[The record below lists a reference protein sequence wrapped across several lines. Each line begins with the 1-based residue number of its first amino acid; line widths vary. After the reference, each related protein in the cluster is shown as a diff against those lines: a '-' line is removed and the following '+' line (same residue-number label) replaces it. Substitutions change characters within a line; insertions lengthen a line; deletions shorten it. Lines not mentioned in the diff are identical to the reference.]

1 MSFSMRTF
9 LLLVLVNVCYAGWF
23 FGPDP
28 KECFLTATK
37 VSTNGD
43 VIITG
48 IQSCLDAGWDVNAK
62 NYDGYMALHIAAREG
77 KVNAIAAL
85 IKAGADVNAKTDDS
99 SSSSAA
105 EEILQRLK
113 DKEAKD
119 LLAKESKQCECG
131 TNPIGLSTADDG
143 YFAIIFFKAIACGA
157 YKLICNYGGHGLVL
171 SLIFFVL
178 PLCISGFKCRYIC
191 PILFVLL
198 LFFIYDYVN
207 TISTRK

>member
-1 MSFSMRTF
+1 MATALPIVWGAPNKWSNANCISWAKTLNLPSNKFVDGLKTF
-9 LLLVLVNVCYAGWF
+9 A
-23 FGPDP
+23 
-28 KECFLTATK
+28 
-37 VSTNGD
+37 
-43 VIITG
+43 ITG
-48 IQSCLDAGWDVNAK
+48 EVLIALDDTDLEVDIGVTSSIERK
-62 NYDGYMALHIAAREG
+62 KIVIA
-77 KVNAIAAL
+77 
-85 IKAGADVNAKTDDS
+85 IKHLTKSSSSTDDS

-131 TNPIGLSTADDG
+131 THPIALDASL
-143 YFAIIFFKAIACGA
+143 IFEAIACGA

-207 TISTRK
+207 TISK